1 MKHLRATAIV
11 VSLTSSVVACASDA
25 PAPAVCDEVAA
36 QLEGCNA
43 EQSAALLESC
53 RAQPEDASLAA
64 LTSEDIGAACR
75 PADDGKADA
84 YAGAT
89 AVCVAA
95 MYGLKWTITALS
107 PTTQPLSDDVKK
119 QLRPTFG
126 ALVDTARITTGGV
139 LPPGIKLGDRQLS
152 ITPGAMTFGNKIF
165 IEKEWGATISKREM
179 LLTTVHEMQH
189 VQQVARA
196 GGFLGFAREYCRE
209 TIAVNFDYYAIPLEI
224 NAASVEDVA
233 RLNLQ
238 KGCTTAFC
246 K

>member
-1 MKHLRATAIV
+1 MKHLRAAAIV
-11 VSLTSSVVACASDA
+11 VSLTSSLVGCASEA

-53 RAQPEDASLAA
+53 RAQPEDASFEA
-64 LTSEDIGAACR
+64 LSTEEIGAACR
-75 PADDGKADA
+75 PADDGKADV
-84 YAGAT
+84 YASLT
-89 AVCVAA
+89 AVCVAT

-126 ALVDTARITTGGV
+126 ALVDSARITTGGV
-139 LPPGIKLGDRQLS
+139 LPPGIKIGDHQLS
-152 ITPGAMTFGNKIF
+152 VTPGAMTFGNKIF
-165 IEKEWGATISKREM
+165 IDKEWGATISKRDL

-189 VQQVARA
+189 VQQVERA

-209 TIAVNFDYYAIPLEI
+209 TIAVDFDYYAIPLEI

-233 RLNLQ
+233 RINLQ
-238 KGCTTAFC
+238 KGCTTVFC